1 MSAILT
7 IRFTVKLENSQK
19 VKILNSVFCFHVF
32 FILPEL
38 IYGGFSK
45 SSFEFMQF
53 LLPSIYFVFLR
64 RNLVKFV
71 NFATAFIPGHHLIQ

>member
-1 MSAILT
+1 M
-7 IRFTVKLENSQK
+7 F
-19 VKILNSVFCFHVF
+19 F
-32 FILPEL
+32 FILHEL

-71 NFATAFIPGHHLIQ
+71 NFATAFIPGHHLIQYAAGHIYLGPYYLPCLF